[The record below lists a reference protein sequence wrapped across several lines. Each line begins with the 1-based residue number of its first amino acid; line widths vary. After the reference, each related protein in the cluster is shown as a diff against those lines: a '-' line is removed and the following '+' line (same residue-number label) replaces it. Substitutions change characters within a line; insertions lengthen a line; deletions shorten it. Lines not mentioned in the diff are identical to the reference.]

1 MDYYKKNSLDYINKT
16 KDVDMS
22 NELNK
27 LLNYIP
33 KNSTI
38 LDLGFGSARDSL
50 LLKSLGYDV
59 YCLDPTKEFCD
70 NAENLGINK
79 NRIYNIKAQD
89 MSFKNLFDGIWASA
103 SLLHINSTDLVDV
116 LNKIYDSLKDNGYLY
131 ASFKYGNFEGNRDDR
146 FYNDMT
152 LDKFKSIIDKTKLK
166 LKESWTQTDKLNR
179 ENKWINFIVS
189 K

>member
-1 MDYYKKNSLDYINKT
+1 MDYYNKNSVEYINKT
-16 KDVDMS
+16 KDIDMS

-27 LLNYIP
+27 LLKYIP

-59 YCLDPTKEFCD
+59 YCLDPTKDFCI
-70 NAENLGINK
+70 NAEKIGINK
-79 NRIYNIKAQD
+79 NRIFNIKAQD
-89 MSFKNLFDGIWASA
+89 MSFINLFDGIWASA
-103 SLLHINSTDLVDV
+103 SLLHISSNDLADV
-116 LNKIYDSLKDNGYLY
+116 LNKIYDSLKVNGYLY
-131 ASFKYGNFEGNRDDR
+131 ASFKYGDFEGYRDER

-152 LDKFKSIIDKTKLK
+152 EEKFKQILVKKKLK
-166 LKESWTQTDKLNR
+166 IKESWIQADKLNR
-179 ENKWINFIVS
+179 ENKWISFIVS